1 MSAIGLILVLF
12 LKKKIGQC
20 QIVIAA
26 NSVKLVGQGQCP
38 DWAIFCTLGN
48 HSKPVARI
56 ILPKLH
62 TLLCDFCKGVKIIHF
77 SSEIIVGQVL
87 STFGNFYLA
96 ALAKVHSEL
105 ELYNLIGLK

>member
-77 SSEIIVGQVL
+77 SREIIFGQL
-87 STFGNFYLA
+87 L
-96 ALAKVHSEL
+96 
-105 ELYNLIGLK
+105 